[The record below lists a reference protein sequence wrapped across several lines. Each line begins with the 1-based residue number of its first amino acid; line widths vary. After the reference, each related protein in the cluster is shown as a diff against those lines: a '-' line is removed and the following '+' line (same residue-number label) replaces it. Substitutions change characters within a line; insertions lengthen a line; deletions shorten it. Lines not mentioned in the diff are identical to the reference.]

1 MARMSR
7 RVRRGALVA
16 ISSKLRMLLLELC
29 RDVFAIYHFVHHGY
43 VGSQYDVSLQVLRLL
58 LLGELCYED
67 ERHLLGFNKEEATT
81 STC

>member
-1 MARMSR
+1 MSR

-29 RDVFAIYHFVHHGY
+29 RKVFAIYHFVHHGY
-43 VGSQYDVSLQVLRLL
+43 VASQYDASLQVLRLVQ
-58 LLGELCYED
+58 LCYED

-81 STC
+81 SAG